1 METGGRQGRETNTEA
16 PSQAPQSAHRL
27 RPPRAQIR
35 QKRSTRRKRQI
46 AGGPEAGSGGDPEK
60 TREEKQSGTPRGP
73 TRPPRAP
80 PPPPPSA
87 GPPARPAA
95 RAPRPGLPG
104 GKVCPRFPHLKL
116 PRRARSLPP
125 VRAGRGGPRVGRL
138 GRPGLRRG
146 RPAGA
151 WDPEGTLGPRRHV
164 TLPRAG
170 EALWRLV
177 ARLYPRWPGNRGQES
192 APGASSA
199 DGEMCTDVR
208 CIRGGVNRTWQRVRY
223 GAGLCPDA
231 G

>member
-27 RPPRAQIR
+27 RPPRAQIG

-60 TREEKQSGTPRGP
+60 TREEKQPGTPRGP
-73 TRPPRAP
+73 TRPPTAA
-80 PPPPPSA
+80 PSA
-87 GPPARPAA
+87 LRGAP
-95 RAPRPGLPG
+95 RAPRRPRPASRAPLRARP
-104 GKVCPRFPHLKL
+104 KVCPRFPHLKL

-208 CIRGGVNRTWQRVRY
+208 CIGGLR
-223 GAGLCPDA
+223 PDA